1 MATAGVVR
9 LLVAGLGLRPVRLSV
24 PALVARWVLP
34 SGLVLENGVPIG
46 SIIPPMGCG
55 TDGVFICRMR

>member
-1 MATAGVVR
+1 M
-9 LLVAGLGLRPVRLSV
+9 AGLGLRPVLLSV
-24 PALVARWVLP
+24 PALVARWVLWLAVRLVLP

-46 SIIPPMGCG
+46 SRIPPMGCG